1 MEAEGLPV
9 RLTHLPDG
17 LHFRDVEV
25 DLSGMERVSEG
36 RALTPFLPQGYAIPT
51 MIHLED
57 DDGNEYTIEIHPLLG
72 RAEVIDGRKELDE

>member
-1 MEAEGLPV
+1 VEAEGLPV
-9 RLTHLPDG
+9 KLTRLPEG
-17 LHFRDVEV
+17 LRFRDVET
-25 DLSGMERVSEG
+25 DLSGMERVSDG

-72 RAEVIDGRKELDE
+72 RAEVLDGRKELE